1 MCCVELYSMYLN
13 QIYIYIYIY
22 IWCKMIQNIL
32 RLAQKHQWLVVD
44 YVVDWFCNKYLVCDF
59 FISWASSINCIKK
72 CPFMGVFI

>member
-13 QIYIYIYIY
+13 QKINK
-22 IWCKMIQNIL
+22 WCKMIQSIF

-59 FISWASSINCIKK
+59 LLHGQAVSIA
-72 CPFMGVFI
+72 